1 MKIRTIVNAH
11 LGRERL
17 DALIAVLVP
26 FVLMVESGYYYSG
39 KCAKIGGKKEG
50 EEEIP

>member
-1 MKIRTIVNAH
+1 MTAPSFE
-11 LGRERL
+11 LM
-17 DALIAVLVP
+17 P
-26 FVLMVESGYYYSG
+26 FSLPYYYYSG